1 MIFIMITIKIN
12 NKFYDNLIY
21 RNNRQKIYNKI
32 III

>member
-12 NKFYDNLIY
+12 NKFYHNLIY